1 MAVVISIRN
10 LCWLPLM
17 ALILSL
23 VSLQNMAQDAAP
35 SADLAL
41 KNDARTILVLGD
53 SISAGF
59 GIPMQQGWVALLSK
73 ELQRNDAKTRVIN
86 ASISGDTTQGG
97 VSRLPGLLAKH
108 QPNLVIIELGGND
121 GLRGTPIQV
130 ITHNLTTLIQLSR
143 EAGSDILLAGM
154 QIPPNYGR
162 RYTQSFREI
171 FPTLAQQH
179 NTLLLPFILQ
189 KVVKKQGLMQA
200 DGIHPTAEAQPL
212 ILQSVLPEVTKW
224 LENVPPA

>member
-97 VSRLPGLLAKH
+97 VSRLPELLAKH

>member
-1 MAVVISIRN
+1 MAV
-10 LCWLPLM
+10 LF
-17 ALILSL
+17 SL
-23 VSLQNMAQDAAP
+23 FSLQSMAQDADSGAG
-35 SADLAL
+35 LAA
-41 KNDARTILVLGD
+41 KNKAKTILVLGD

-73 ELQRNDAKTRVIN
+73 ELQRNDAKIQVIN

-108 QPNLVIIELGGND
+108 QPDLVIIELGGND
-121 GLRGTPIQV
+121 GLRGTPIKL
-130 ITHNLTTLIQLSR
+130 IKHNLTTLIQLSR

-162 RYTQSFREI
+162 KYTQSFREI

-179 NTLLLPFILQ
+179 NTLLVPFILQ
-189 KVVKKQGLMQA
+189 KVVEKQGLMQA

-212 ILQSVLPEVTKW
+212 LLQSVLPAVTSW
-224 LENVPPA
+224 LKDTPPA

>member
-1 MAVVISIRN
+1 
-10 LCWLPLM
+10 M

>member
-1 MAVVISIRN
+1 
-10 LCWLPLM
+10 M

-108 QPNLVIIELGGND
+108 QPDLVIIELGGND

>member
-1 MAVVISIRN
+1 
-10 LCWLPLM
+10 M

-97 VSRLPGLLAKH
+97 VSRLPELLAKH

-212 ILQSVLPEVTKW
+212 ILQSVLPEVMKW

>member
-17 ALILSL
+17 AVLFSL
-23 VSLQNMAQDAAP
+23 FSLQSMAQDAD
-35 SADLAL
+35 SGADPAA
-41 KNDARTILVLGD
+41 KNKAKTILVLGD

-97 VSRLPGLLAKH
+97 VSRLPELLAKH

-212 ILQSVLPEVTKW
+212 ILQSVLPEVMKW

>member
-97 VSRLPGLLAKH
+97 VSRLPELLAKH

-212 ILQSVLPEVTKW
+212 ILQSVLPEVMKW
-224 LENVPPA
+224 LI

>member
-171 FPTLAQQH
+171 YPTLAQQH

>member
-97 VSRLPGLLAKH
+97 VSRLPELLAKH

-212 ILQSVLPEVTKW
+212 ILQSVLPEVMKW

>member
-1 MAVVISIRN
+1 
-10 LCWLPLM
+10 
-17 ALILSL
+17 
-23 VSLQNMAQDAAP
+23 MAQDAAP